1 MPMMISKSVTRR
13 AVLFAFGAAL
23 GKLDILTAQP
33 AKQFGRG
40 PGQLTIDLSQW
51 GGIIF
56 KFGGKTITVGMAE
69 VFNALASEN
78 PAR

>member
-1 MPMMISKSVTRR
+1 MTKSVTRR

-33 AKQFGRG
+33 AKQMGRG
-40 PGQLTIDLSQW
+40 PGQLTVDLGQW

-56 KFGGKTITVGMAE
+56 RHKGKTVTVGMEE
-69 VFNALASEN
+69 VFNALVAEN
-78 PAR
+78 PRS

>member
-1 MPMMISKSVTRR
+1 MRMTKAVTRR

-33 AKQFGRG
+33 AKQMGRG
-40 PGQLTIDLSQW
+40 PGQLTVDLGLW

-56 KFGGKTITVGMAE
+56 KHKGKTVTVSMDE
-69 VFNALASEN
+69 VMDALAPAN
-78 PAR
+78 PRS

>member
-1 MPMMISKSVTRR
+1 MTKAVTRR

-33 AKQFGRG
+33 AKQMGRG
-40 PGQLTIDLSQW
+40 PGQLTVDLGQW
-51 GGIIF
+51 GGIVF
-56 KFGGKTITVGMAE
+56 KFEGKTITVGMRE

-78 PAR
+78 PRG